1 MHQSKTPFPGSRA
14 NSAELFLQV
23 HSPTGV
29 AWPPMVTLSLGY
41 LGFGVGDAAVAPH
54 CLVVDVAST
63 SLTQRMASC
72 GQPCRPPGLWVYAL
86 VCLPAGRYL
95 SARRSRMRA
104 CRMWCQ
110 QTKITRGRPT
120 GCVLPRLARAVP
132 SVGKVRLA
140 VVLFGVPPGFGYS
153 LGFGYRGQPGLHF
166 LGLGRARALR
176 VLRLG
181 RRSRVWHSTSCAA
194 V

>member
-1 MHQSKTPFPGSRA
+1 
-14 NSAELFLQV
+14 
-23 HSPTGV
+23 
-29 AWPPMVTLSLGY
+29 MVTLSLGY

-153 LGFGYRGQPGLHF
+153 RGLDFKGHPGFLSPPAGAPTAPAVLVGLLALGGEPIRSPSLARQVTH
-166 LGLGRARALR
+166 LGPRTTWLP
-176 VLRLG
+176 
-181 RRSRVWHSTSCAA
+181 WP
-194 V
+194 